1 MTSSTPSTPPGSE
14 RSRPGNEAAGN
25 GNGQPAVTPEDRP
38 GGQPA
43 GDEDSAATIAD
54 LRAQIGD
61 LDQQRRRA
69 LADAENLRKRF
80 ARDIA
85 SIREDEQA
93 AAARRWLTVVDNLDR
108 ALEHAQADP
117 ASIVDGVQA
126 VRDQAVRVLA
136 ELGFPRRDD
145 TGEAFDPARHQA
157 IGSVPGTDAPP
168 GTVVHVIQPG
178 YGSGDHQLRPAQVVV
193 AGEP

>member
-1 MTSSTPSTPPGSE
+1 MTSSTPSSPPGSE
-14 RSRPGNEAAGN
+14 
-25 GNGQPAVTPEDRP
+25 DRP
-38 GGQPA
+38 GSQPEA
-43 GDEDSAATIAD
+43 GEDDAATVAD
-54 LRAQIGD
+54 LRAQVD
-61 LDQQRRRA
+61 VLDQQRRRA

-80 ARDIA
+80 ARDTA
-85 SIREDEQA
+85 SIREEERA

-126 VRDQAVRVLA
+126 VREQAMRVLA

-145 TGEAFDPARHQA
+145 TGEPFDPARHEA

-178 YGSGDHQLRPAQVVV
+178 YGSGEHQLRPAQVVV
-193 AGEP
+193 AGES